1 MRTRKFKVQPN
12 FLTAGSDVPRAGEGV
27 PAGGRE
33 IHRRPSAVEVFV
45 ANGIPFPEGASATFI
60 PAANLLIVHNTKENL
75 DLVEALLEELH
86 SRTPT
91 NVHATLFIAQASSE
105 TLRGIVTTTTA
116 LADHTPA
123 LAALEKLTEEGSAQI
138 PVVLRFETRSGQRAT
153 IGSGVA
159 YAYAGDLLPVPPRE
173 TDAAKDGNPSPKAG
187 TPPAPSQTLSAEILR
202 RLVGTRV
209 ELDPVIGPDGHT
221 VDVNFAL
228 EHHFA
233 PPALPKSA
241 PAGAGAQGT
250 LVELPGAEFHCAKVT
265 SAITLGS
272 GTTKLIGVW
281 KAEGAP
287 ELEGKDVMQAAFL
300 RVDVVP
306 VRKE

>member
-1 MRTRKFKVQPN
+1 
-12 FLTAGSDVPRAGEGV
+12 
-27 PAGGRE
+27 
-33 IHRRPSAVEVFV
+33 V
-45 ANGIPFPEGASATFI
+45 ADHASA
-60 PAANLLIVHNTKENL
+60 L
-75 DLVEALLEELH
+75 
-86 SRTPT
+86 
-91 NVHATLFIAQASSE
+91 AT
-105 TLRGIVTTTTA
+105 
-116 LADHTPA
+116 
-123 LAALEKLTEEGSAQI
+123 LEKLADGGSAQI

-153 IGSGVA
+153 TESGVLH
-159 YAYAGDLLPVPPRE
+159 AYAGDLVPVSPRE
-173 TDAAKDGNPSPKAG
+173 THAAKDGDAPPKGGTSPA
-187 TPPAPSQTLSAEILR
+187 ASQTLSVEILR

-241 PAGAGAQGT
+241 PAEAGAQDT
-250 LVELPGAEFHCAKVT
+250 RVELPGAEFHCAKVT
-265 SAITLGS
+265 SAITLDS
-272 GTTKLIGVW
+272 GTIKLIGVW